1 MSSIPF
7 FSNTRSNC
15 LLSDCGLTLD
25 IGRQRLTESDY
36 LQLLDKARECDLLGR
51 QVAMVKGEEVNGSE
65 HRQALHTSLRS
76 ENPASPHYEE
86 VRAVREKMAS
96 IARAVRSGEWKGATG
111 KTITDVINIGIGGS
125 EMGPHAVYHALREI
139 NPAIRLHFLSAVD
152 GTLVDRIL
160 GVLNPETTLT
170 VVSSKSFST
179 RETILNAEIVN
190 DWYAEAGIKTKEQRA
205 QHIFVVSAKES
216 ACAEMNLPEE
226 NRFPMWSWVG
236 GRFSVWGAIGLPLV
250 IALGPEVFD
259 EFLHGA
265 YEMDQH
271 MVQKGLEDNIPAT
284 LALLSYWNSRKH
296 QMVSHCLL
304 PYDERLR
311 LVVAWL
317 QQLEMES
324 LGKSEG
330 ADGKVITDRTGQSV
344 WGGFGNEAQH
354 SFYQW
359 LRDGSGRTS
368 IDLVWCEEAGHKH
381 AHHHL
386 VLNANAQAQA
396 EALVTRQ
403 TPSDEF
409 FNAVSTI
416 QIKKLT
422 PETLGAFM
430 AMYEHKT
437 TMLATLYELNAFD
450 QPAVEYGKKLCGE
463 LENRLSGQW
472 TRGFLNDC

>member
-1 MSSIPF
+1 MQSF
-7 FSNTRSNC
+7 
-15 LLSDCGLTLD
+15 LSESRVSCDLTACGLILN
-25 IGRQRLTESDY
+25 IGRQRLSDSEYES
-36 LQLLDKARECDLLGR
+36 LLKKARDLKLLAKQR
-51 QVAMVKGEEVNGSE
+51 EMVDGAFVNTSE
-65 HRQALHTSLRS
+65 KRQALHTSLRS
-76 ENPASPHYEE
+76 PNPACPHYAE
-86 VRAVREKMAS
+86 VEQTRERMYTLAEA
-96 IARAVRSGEWKGATG
+96 IRSGQWLGATG
-111 KTITDVINIGIGGS
+111 EKITDVINVGIGGS
-125 EMGPHAVYHALREI
+125 EMGPHAVYHALRSV
-139 NPAIRLHFLSAVD
+139 NPSIRLHFLSAVD
-152 GTLVDRIL
+152 GVLADRIL
-160 GVLNPETTLT
+160 GTLNPHTTVT

-179 RETILNAEIVN
+179 RETMLNAELVN
-190 DWYAEAGIKTKEQRA
+190 EWYAQAGIKTKEQRA
-205 QHIFVVSAKES
+205 QHIFVVSAKEN

-271 MVQKGLEDNIPAT
+271 MVQKGLEDNLPAT

-296 QMVSHCLL
+296 QMVLHCLL

-330 ADGKVITDRTGQSV
+330 ADGKVISDRTGQSV

-437 TMLATLYELNAFD
+437 TMLATLYGLNAFD
-450 QPAVEYGKKLCGE
+450 QPAVEYGKKLCRE
-463 LENRLSGQW
+463 LEKSLTN
-472 TRGFLNDC
+472 

>member
-1 MSSIPF
+1 
-7 FSNTRSNC
+7 
-15 LLSDCGLTLD
+15 
-25 IGRQRLTESDY
+25 
-36 LQLLDKARECDLLGR
+36 
-51 QVAMVKGEEVNGSE
+51 
-65 HRQALHTSLRS
+65 
-76 ENPASPHYEE
+76 
-86 VRAVREKMAS
+86 
-96 IARAVRSGEWKGATG
+96 
-111 KTITDVINIGIGGS
+111 
-125 EMGPHAVYHALREI
+125 
-139 NPAIRLHFLSAVD
+139 
-152 GTLVDRIL
+152 
-160 GVLNPETTLT
+160 
-170 VVSSKSFST
+170 
-179 RETILNAEIVN
+179 
-190 DWYAEAGIKTKEQRA
+190 
-205 QHIFVVSAKES
+205 
-216 ACAEMNLPEE
+216 
-226 NRFPMWSWVG
+226 
-236 GRFSVWGAIGLPLV
+236 
-250 IALGPEVFD
+250 
-259 EFLHGA
+259 
-265 YEMDQH
+265 
-271 MVQKGLEDNIPAT
+271 MVQKGLEDNLPAT

-437 TMLATLYELNAFD
+437 TMLATLYGLNAFD
-450 QPAVEYGKKLCGE
+450 QPAVEYGKKLCRE
-463 LENRLSGQW
+463 LEAKLSE
-472 TRGFLNDC
+472 